1 MSKTIK
7 RNSKDIPRV
16 HRPGRNNVAWG
27 MIMSGTGKGG
37 PMRDSRDKRG
47 RRANEWKR
55 DQHEQG

>member
-1 MSKTIK
+1 MSKTIRK
-7 RNSKDIPRV
+7 YDSKGNPRTKGMRNPYV
-16 HRPGRNNVAWG
+16 EYAQ
-27 MIMSGTGKGG
+27 MGTKGG